1 MIPSGLRDVS
11 GCRSHRQQND
21 GRRGWQYRYI
31 LPLLAVSCAPVG
43 GNETWMTDHLACRP
57 IARQGACVSA
67 HHFSGPRVLSI
78 FPPWD
83 AHERAGE
90 AVVGWQNR
98 LMSGLRCA
106 GCPLSRGPPIYSV
119 PTTVPRDGRRRRL
132 VDGRALANRMPCHPL
147 VSRGKSSKMNISTRP
162 LFQESWSG
170 NSGRS
175 GTVDFLPVDQR
186 LPPAQHS
193 RRIRD
198 GSRHTPAPPLRVADE
213 TRHLAN
219 VPLIMLLRVSTHS
232 ADGSGWMG
240 GRLQMLTVFRK
251 GSENSFLAEAAKGY
265 HGRRRRLVVRS
276 ERRA

>member
-1 MIPSGLRDVS
+1 MPSGRREVS
-11 GCRSHRQQND
+11 GCRSHRQQD
-21 GRRGWQYRYI
+21 EGRRGWQYRHI
-31 LPLLAVSCAPVG
+31 LPLLGVSCAPVG
-43 GNETWMTDHLACRP
+43 GNETWMTHHLACRP

-67 HHFSGPRVLSI
+67 HHFSGPRALSI

-98 LMSGLRCA
+98 LMSGCVARDVHCQGAPHFL
-106 GCPLSRGPPIYSV
+106 V
-119 PTTVPRDGRRRRL
+119 PTTVPRDGRRRRRL
-132 VDGRALANRMPCHPL
+132 VHGRALANRMRCHPS
-147 VSRGKSSKMNISTRP
+147 VSRAESSKMNISTRP

-175 GTVDFLPVDQR
+175 GTVVFLPVDQH

-213 TRHLAN
+213 SRRLAN

-232 ADGSGWMG
+232 AERLRMDG
-240 GRLQMLTVFRK
+240 RQIAEVDRVFRK

-265 HGRRRRLVVRS
+265 HGGRRRLVVRS